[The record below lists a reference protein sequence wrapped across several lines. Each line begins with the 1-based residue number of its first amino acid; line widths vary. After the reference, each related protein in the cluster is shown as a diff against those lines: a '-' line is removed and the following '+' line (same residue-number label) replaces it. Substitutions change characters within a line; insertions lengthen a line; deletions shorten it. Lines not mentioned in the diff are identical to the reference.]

1 MLKGVKGLL
10 HHECQTQSPKPWPS
24 SSFSSA
30 LCLCPS
36 CVSHGGKGSKRLFW
50 MKTSSSQ
57 CIRIAWEPF
66 CLSESAQ
73 PLPGTVHLESGRSL
87 SLSKAPG

>member
-10 HHECQTQSPKPWPS
+10 HHECQSQSPKPWPS

-36 CVSHGGKGSKRLFW
+36 CVSHGGEERKRLFW

-57 CIRIAWEPF
+57 CIRIAWEQF

-73 PLPGTVHLESGRSL
+73 PLPGTVHLESLAGV
-87 SLSKAPG
+87 